1 MQETWVPPLGLE
13 YPLEK
18 EMAAHSSIL
27 AWIIAW
33 TEDPGGL
40 QSMGHKQLDMT
51 EWLTHVELTILQV
64 LNSYMWLVA
73 IILDITGL
81 ELLLIMVDHLPN
93 LPSAHFPPLI
103 PTNQSTSNEENI
115 ELELVNQD

>member
-1 MQETWVPPLGLE
+1 
-13 YPLEK
+13 
-18 EMAAHSSIL
+18 
-27 AWIIAW
+27 
-33 TEDPGGL
+33 
-40 QSMGHKQLDMT
+40 
-51 EWLTHVELTILQV
+51 
-64 LNSYMWLVA
+64 MWLVA